1 MRALGRAVV
10 APLAAVL
17 VAVLLLVGA
26 PVAAA
31 DPVPPTPPPNPT
43 DGQLSASK
51 DAIGAR
57 AAEVG
62 RLSTQLAELD
72 EKTDDLQAALATRR
86 EDAEAALVDLAA
98 ARDAAAAAT
107 HKADLARAETDA
119 ATAAIDAARARL
131 DELLAQ
137 TYEQGPDLGPLGLL
151 STATGPDDLVDR
163 AAYSNMIAEQQRS
176 VQESLEKARVGK
188 ANADATARAALD
200 DARARQTAAVTA
212 KTTADGA
219 LAVADAAAREQ
230 AQQLA
235 AIAAQRAQLQ
245 AKLDA
250 AVSSDAGL
258 REQRARFQKWQ
269 ADQAAA
275 QARAEQAERN
285 AAVQRVAAAGSAP
298 GRGGPGAIQRVI
310 DRAMSALGT
319 QYVWGGGSGRGPTTG
334 IPDGLGSPLDRIGFD
349 CSGLMLYA
357 FNGAGVSLPRV
368 SRNQF
373 NAGKKVPI
381 SDIRPGDML
390 FWADPGEPIH
400 HVAMFIGNGKMIE
413 APYTGASVR
422 VTKVRT
428 KGLLPEATR
437 MI

>member
-10 APLAAVL
+10 APL
-17 VAVLLLVGA
+17 VAVLLLAGT
-26 PVAAA
+26 PVATA

-43 DGQLSASK
+43 DGQLSASR
-51 DAIGAR
+51 DAVGAR

-62 RLSTQLAELD
+62 RLSTQLADLD
-72 EKTDDLQAALATRR
+72 QQTDDLQAALATRR

-98 ARDAAAAAT
+98 AQDAAAAAAR
-107 HKADLARAETDA
+107 KADLARAETDA
-119 ATAAIDAARARL
+119 ATAAIDAARARM
-131 DELLAQ
+131 DDLLAH

-151 STATGPDDLVDR
+151 STATGPDDLIDR
-163 AAYSNMIAEQQRS
+163 AQYGNLIAEQQRS
-176 VQESLEKARVGK
+176 VQDSLEKARIGK
-188 ANADATARAALD
+188 ANADAAARAALD
-200 DARARQTAAVTA
+200 EARRRQAAAATA
-212 KTTADGA
+212 KTAADGA
-219 LAVADAAAREQ
+219 LAAADAAARAQ
-230 AQQLA
+230 ARQLA
-235 AIAAQRAQLQ
+235 AIAAQRAQVQ
-245 AKLDA
+245 AQLDA
-250 AVSSDAGL
+250 AVSADAGL
-258 REQRARFQKWQ
+258 RAQRDRFRQWQ

-275 QARAEQAERN
+275 QARAQQAER
-285 AAVQRVAAAGSAP
+285 AAAAQRVAAAGAAP

-310 DRAMSALGT
+310 DRAMSQLGV
-319 QYVWGGGSGRGPTTG
+319 QYVWGGGNGRGPTTG

-357 FNGAGVSLPRV
+357 FGGAGISLPRV

-373 NAGKKVPI
+373 NAGTKVPI

-400 HVAMFIGNGKMIE
+400 HVAMYIGNGNMIE

-437 MI
+437 ML